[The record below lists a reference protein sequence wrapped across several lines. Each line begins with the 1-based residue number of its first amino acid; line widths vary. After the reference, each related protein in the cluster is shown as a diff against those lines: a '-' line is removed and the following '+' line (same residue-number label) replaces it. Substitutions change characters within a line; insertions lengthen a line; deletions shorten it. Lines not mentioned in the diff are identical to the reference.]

1 MPKEYTEEE
10 LEELLDAVY
19 QEVGGWD
26 IDTLID
32 YAYENLAGYY
42 LKCDDPEKIKLL
54 LNKQL
59 INNSSNVVMLRNG
72 E

>member
-1 MPKEYTEEE
+1 MFDHAKLNFQVEKFTLAQDIPAHSPAGTTRYIDMGIYDIPEE
-10 LEELLDAVY
+10 
-19 QEVGGWD
+19 
-26 IDTLID
+26 
-32 YAYENLAGYY
+32 
-42 LKCDDPEKIKLL
+42 IKLL

>member
-1 MPKEYTEEE
+1 MPKEYTDQEIEEVC
-10 LEELLDAVY
+10 DAVY

-26 IDTLID
+26 VDTLID
-32 YAYENLAGYY
+32 YAYENLSSYY
-42 LKCDDPEKIKLL
+42 LKCDAPEEIKLL

>member
-1 MPKEYTEEE
+1 MPKEYTDQEIEEI
-10 LEELLDAVY
+10 LDATQ
-19 QEVGGWD
+19 QEVDGWD
-26 IDTLID
+26 IDTLIH

-42 LKCDDPEKIKLL
+42 LTSDDPEKIKLL